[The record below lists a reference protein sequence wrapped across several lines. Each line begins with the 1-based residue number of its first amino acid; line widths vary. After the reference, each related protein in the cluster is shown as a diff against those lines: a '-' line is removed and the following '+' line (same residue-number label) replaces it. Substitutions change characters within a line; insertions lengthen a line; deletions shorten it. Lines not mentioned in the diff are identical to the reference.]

1 MEAKH
6 IIARRTAL
14 ELKDGELVNL
24 GIGIPILAAEYI
36 PEGVEVIFQ
45 SENGMDG
52 MGHTIEGEHNRNFT
66 NSSGHS
72 VTIQP
77 YGSCSDSA
85 FSFCLIRGGHVH
97 SAVLGILEVDQ
108 QGNIAN
114 YMVPGKMVPG
124 MGGAMDLVTGAQRV
138 IAVTTHSDKNGN
150 PKIISRCTL
159 PLTGVACCDL
169 IITELAVIEVTPLGL
184 KLLEIADNTTV
195 EEVIAKT
202 GAQLVLADKI
212 CMFSTI

>member
-14 ELKDGELVNL
+14 ELKNGELVNL
-24 GIGIPILAAEYI
+24 GIGIPLLAAEYI
-36 PEGVEVIFQ
+36 PKGVEVIFQ

-52 MGHTIEGEHNRNFT
+52 MGHEVIGEHNRNFT
-66 NSSGHS
+66 NSSGQS

-97 SAVLGILEVDQ
+97 CAVLGILEVDQ
-108 QGNIAN
+108 HGSIAN
-114 YMVPGKMVPG
+114 YIVPGKMVPG

-138 IAVTTHSDKNGN
+138 IVVTTHTDKNGKS
-150 PKIISRCTL
+150 KIICECTL
-159 PLTGVACCDL
+159 PLTGVECCDL
-169 IITELAVIEVTPLGL
+169 IITELAVIEVTPQGL
-184 KLLEIADNTTV
+184 KLIEIADNTTI
-195 EEVIAKT
+195 EEVTAKT
-202 GAQLVLADKI
+202 GAPLILAKKI
-212 CMFSTI
+212 GTFSTT

>member
-1 MEAKH
+1 MDAKD

-24 GIGIPILAAEYI
+24 GIGLPILVSEYI
-36 PEGVEVIFQ
+36 PDGIEVIFQ

-52 MGHTIEGEHNRNFT
+52 MGHPITGAHNRNFT

-97 SAVLGILEVDQ
+97 CAVLGTLEVDQ
-108 QGNIAN
+108 HGNIAN

-124 MGGAMDLVTGAQRV
+124 MGGAMDLVTGAKKV
-138 IAVTTHSDKNGN
+138 IVVTTHTDKNGK
-150 PKIISRCTL
+150 PKIIEKCTL
-159 PLTGVACCDL
+159 PLTGVDCCDL
-169 IITELAVIEVTPLGL
+169 IVTELAVIEVTPQGL

-195 EEVIAKT
+195 EEVVSKT
-202 GAQLVLADKI
+202 GAKLFFSDNIGKFPAD
-212 CMFSTI
+212 

>member
-14 ELKDGELVNL
+14 ELKNGELVNL
-24 GIGIPILAAEYI
+24 GIGIPLLAPEYI
-36 PEGVEVIFQ
+36 PKGVEVIFQ

-52 MGHTIEGEHNRNFT
+52 MGPAVNGEHNRNFT

-97 SAVLGILEVDQ
+97 CAVLGTLEVDQ
-108 QGNIAN
+108 HGNIAN

-138 IAVTTHSDKNGN
+138 IVVTTHTDKNGKA
-150 PKIISRCTL
+150 KIISQCTL
-159 PLTGVACCDL
+159 PLTGVECCDL
-169 IITELAVIEVTPLGL
+169 IITELAVIEITPQGL
-184 KLLEIADNTTV
+184 KLIEIADNTTID
-195 EEVIAKT
+195 EVTAKT
-202 GAQLVLADKI
+202 GAPLILADKI
-212 CMFSTI
+212 GTFSTI